1 MKYLPRLLGLGLL
14 GLLTVL
20 LVMSCESTKPT
31 SSEFGNPNRI
41 KGEVIA
47 APESRQ
53 IVHFT
58 DSTTEYVTPRS
69 ELARAFIRQFGDG
82 TVIDKIQVRKA
93 PVGPGTPVSYY
104 LIGLGLRNGMYR
116 AMALPLTAGGDN
128 TFYLRPTA
136 ERYTI
141 TGVGCPM
148 CFFNFENGRIVGTAC
163 GERVGGSNCDLKV
176 DANNSLFTAT
186 R

>member
-14 GLLTVL
+14 GLLTLL

-93 PVGPGTPVSYY
+93 PVGPGAPVSYY

-148 CFFNFENGRIVGTAC
+148 CFFNFENGRIVGTTC
-163 GERVGGSNCDLKV
+163 NEKMSGSNCDLKV
-176 DANNSLFTAT
+176 DSNNSLFTT
-186 R
+186 IR